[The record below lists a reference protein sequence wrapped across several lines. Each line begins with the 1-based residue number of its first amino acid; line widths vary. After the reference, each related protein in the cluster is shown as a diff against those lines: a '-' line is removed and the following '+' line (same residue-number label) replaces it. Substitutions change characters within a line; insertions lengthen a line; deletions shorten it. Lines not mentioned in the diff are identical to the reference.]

1 MLNKKSLEH
10 GRKEDLFNPAEEL
23 TISGFGAESGDSREV
38 AILYVHCR
46 LERVIAD
53 FSLLGESGDSEA

>member
-10 GRKEDLFNPAEEL
+10 GRKEDLFNRAEEL
-23 TISGFGAESGDSREV
+23 TNSGIGDESGDSREV

-46 LERVIAD
+46 LERVITD
-53 FSLLGESGDSEA
+53 ISSLGESGDSEA